1 MSLEDAAARA
11 RHAANRLHHL
21 SMVYSGA
28 LIELL
33 QGEKVGL
40 LPASRP
46 GLREAR
52 DFIDLILFT
61 RAEVNALAGMLVES
75 GVLSAERMQSRF
87 AEEYEWFAEQKAQLF
102 GVEVHDHGL
111 TFKADTV
118 RERRKESN

>member
-46 GLREAR
+46 GWREAR

-61 RAEVNALAGMLVES
+61 RAEINALTGLLIEAGA
-75 GVLSAERMQSRF
+75 LSTEQVQSRF
-87 AEEYEWFAEQKAQLF
+87 AQEYEWFAQQKAQLF
-102 GVEVHDHGL
+102 GVEVHDHGI
-111 TFKADTV
+111 TFKAETA